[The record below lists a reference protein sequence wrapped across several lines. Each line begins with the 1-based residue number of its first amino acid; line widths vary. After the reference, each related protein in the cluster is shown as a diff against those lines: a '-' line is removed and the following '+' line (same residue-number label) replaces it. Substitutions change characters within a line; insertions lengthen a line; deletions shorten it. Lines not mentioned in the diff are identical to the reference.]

1 MVGPFF
7 KKLSIY
13 FFVFFVSVSKTIEAH
28 SVWKWWG
35 RQFQGVKDMDKL
47 TLTNS
52 DKFIPNRREREREKE
67 RAFEHHSIHA
77 AGLNRM
83 LTS

>member
-1 MVGPFF
+1 
-7 KKLSIY
+7 
-13 FFVFFVSVSKTIEAH
+13 
-28 SVWKWWG
+28 
-35 RQFQGVKDMDKL
+35 MDKL

-52 DKFIPNRREREREKE
+52 DKFISNRREREREREREKE